1 MKVRRIS
8 EFQARISFP
17 DFDSHYQKY
26 IEVFKTTE
34 LGLIHQ
40 SIPWAELVSSFGLKE
55 NVKGPKSTFSPRGKI
70 ALMLLKN
77 YSCCSDNK
85 LIEQFNGNTYYQIFC
100 DTLLEP
106 GQQIENFKIVS
117 EIRCELASLLD
128 IDKIEKVLMDRWSPF
143 MTNLRSITCDATCY
157 ESNIKYPTDIKLLMD
172 SVMWT
177 YGKIQQL
184 CKRYKLR
191 TPRTKY
197 KKWMARGISYS
208 KMKKKRRKRRRSMLR
223 GLLRLLTKLVGIQ
236 NDLEKQYGFL
246 STKSRYQRRRDT
258 IGKILTQQ
266 SDKFYKG
273 IRPKQAIVSI
283 DKPHIRPIVRGKENK
298 TVEFGAK
305 LHKLQIDGISFI
317 EHISFSAFHEGNRLK
332 KTIWKAQKLTNKRVR
347 IVGADAIYATN
358 ANRRYVTSRQI
369 QTDFK
374 PKGRQGKHKEHKT
387 QLSKLITKERASRLE
402 GSFGTDK
409 SYYLLNRIKARTKET
424 EILWIFFGIHTS
436 NALNIGRR
444 MANAIAQA
452 A

>member
-1 MKVRRIS
+1 
-8 EFQARISFP
+8 
-17 DFDSHYQKY
+17 
-26 IEVFKTTE
+26 
-34 LGLIHQ
+34 
-40 SIPWAELVSSFGLKE
+40 
-55 NVKGPKSTFSPRGKI
+55 
-70 ALMLLKN
+70 
-77 YSCCSDNK
+77 
-85 LIEQFNGNTYYQIFC
+85 
-100 DTLLEP
+100 
-106 GQQIENFKIVS
+106 
-117 EIRCELASLLD
+117 
-128 IDKIEKVLMDRWSPF
+128 MDRWSPF

-347 IVGADAIYATN
+347 IVGADAIYPTN

-369 QTDFK
+369 QTELQAK
-374 PKGRQGKHKEHKT
+374 RKARKT
-387 QLSKLITKERASRLE
+387 QRAQN
-402 GSFGTDK
+402 TIVKID
-409 SYYLLNRIKARTKET
+409 
-424 EILWIFFGIHTS
+424 H
-436 NALNIGRR
+436 
-444 MANAIAQA
+444 
-452 A
+452 